1 MFRFTTIFLFFLSL
15 SVIDAS
21 YVQANDACDTFP
33 YKHITNG
40 ELDDWDPASFD
51 IHELSGIRFATE
63 NDKEKLYIAMYI
75 IDQSVQR
82 RIAQAGMQLM
92 IDVKGKKRESTYI
105 EFPVKKDPLS
115 EIPAPDLQGQNQSFT
130 ERLAASMLFLKKKGF
145 KDQLQEIEM
154 ELAGTAS
161 DIMLSFGWDERNV
174 LYIEYEIPLKR
185 LAVLDNLM
193 GKEITVGFK
202 LKAQESLPLP
212 PKPVTPI
219 GSFNARLVGV
229 PAGSSPPT
237 SRTTSTQNANPTPAN
252 KILQPQQLFWMKHI
266 LN

>member
-1 MFRFTTIFLFFLSL
+1 
-15 SVIDAS
+15 VIGAS
-21 YVQANDACDTFP
+21 DVQANDACDTLPF
-33 YKHITNG
+33 KHSTNG

-75 IDQSVQR
+75 IDQSVQK
-82 RIAQAGMQLM
+82 RIAQAGMLIM

-115 EIPAPDLQGQNQSFT
+115 EMPDPDLQGQNQSFT

-145 KDQLQEIEM
+145 KGQSQDIEM

-161 DIMLSFGWDERNV
+161 DIMVSFGWDERNV

-185 LAVLDNLM
+185 LAAVENLM
-193 GKEITVGFK
+193 SKEITVGFK
-202 LKAQESLPLP
+202 LNAQESLPLP

-219 GSFNARLVGV
+219 GSFSARLVGV
-229 PAGSSPPT
+229 PAGSGPPS
-237 SRTTSTQNANPTPAN
+237 SRTTSNQNTNSAPAN
-252 KILQPQQLFWMKHI
+252 KILQPQQLFWMKHVI
-266 LN
+266 N

>member
-1 MFRFTTIFLFFLSL
+1 MFRFTTIFLLFLSL
-15 SVIDAS
+15 SVTNAS
-21 YVQANDACDTFP
+21 NVLANEACDTLP
-33 YKHITNG
+33 YQHTTNG

-75 IDQSVQR
+75 TDQSVQK
-82 RIAQAGMQLM
+82 RIAQAGMQVM
-92 IDVKGKKRESTYI
+92 IDAKGKKRESTYI
-105 EFPVKKDPLS
+105 EFPVRKDPLS
-115 EIPAPDLQGQNQSFT
+115 EMPASDLQAQNQSFT

-145 KDQLQEIEM
+145 RDQLQDIEM
-154 ELAGTAS
+154 ELAGRVS

-185 LAVLDNLM
+185 IAAVENLV

-202 LKAQESLPLP
+202 LNAQESLPLP

-219 GSFNARLVGV
+219 GSFNAKLVGV
-229 PAGSSPPT
+229 PAGSGPPV

-252 KILQPQQLFWMKHI
+252 KILQPQQLFWMKHV

>member
-1 MFRFTTIFLFFLSL
+1 MFRFTTIFLLFLSL

-21 YVQANDACDTFP
+21 DVQANDACDTLP
-33 YKHITNG
+33 YKHTTNG

-63 NDKEKLYIAMYI
+63 NDKEKLYVAMYI
-75 IDQSVQR
+75 TDQSLQK

-115 EIPAPDLQGQNQSFT
+115 EMPAPDLQAQNQSFA

-145 KDQLQEIEM
+145 KDQLQDIEM
-154 ELAGTAS
+154 ELAGRAS
-161 DIMLSFGWDERNV
+161 DIMLAFGWDERNV
-174 LYIEYEIPLKR
+174 LFIEYEIPLKR
-185 LAVLDNLM
+185 LAAVENLV

-202 LKAQESLPLP
+202 LNAQESLPLP

-219 GSFNARLVGV
+219 GSFNAKLVGV
-229 PAGSSPPT
+229 PAGSGPPA

-252 KILQPQQLFWMKHI
+252 KILQPQQLFWMKHV

>member
-15 SVIDAS
+15 SVIHAS
-21 YVQANDACDTFP
+21 NVQANDACDTLP
-33 YKHITNG
+33 YKHTTNG

-75 IDQSVQR
+75 IDQSVQK
-82 RIAQAGMQLM
+82 RIAQAGMQVM

-105 EFPVKKDPLS
+105 EFPVKKDPLT
-115 EIPAPDLQGQNQSFT
+115 EMPASDLQAQNQSFT
-130 ERLAASMLFLKKKGF
+130 ERLAASMLFLKKK
-145 KDQLQEIEM
+145 
-154 ELAGTAS
+154 ELAGRAS

-174 LYIEYEIPLKR
+174 LYIEYEIPLKK
-185 LAVLDNLM
+185 LAAVENLV
-193 GKEITVGFK
+193 GKEISVGFK
-202 LKAQESLPLP
+202 LNAQESLPLP

-219 GSFNARLVGV
+219 GSFNAKLVSV
-229 PAGSSPPT
+229 PAGSGPPA

-252 KILQPQQLFWMKHI
+252 KILQPQQLFWMKHV

>member
-63 NDKEKLYIAMYI
+63 NDKEKLYIAIYI

-115 EIPAPDLQGQNQSFT
+115 EMPAPDLQGQNQSFT

-229 PAGSSPPT
+229 PAGSGPPT

>member
-1 MFRFTTIFLFFLSL
+1 MFRFTTIFLLFLLL
-15 SVIDAS
+15 SVTYAS
-21 YVQANDACDTFP
+21 DVLANEACDTLP
-33 YKHITNG
+33 YQHTTNG

-75 IDQSVQR
+75 TDQSVQK
-82 RIAQAGMQLM
+82 RIAQAGMQVM
-92 IDVKGKKRESTYI
+92 IDAKGKKRESTYI
-105 EFPVKKDPLS
+105 EFPVRKDPLS
-115 EIPAPDLQGQNQSFT
+115 EMPASDLQAQNQSFT

-145 KDQLQEIEM
+145 RDQLQDIEM
-154 ELAGTAS
+154 ELAGRVS

-185 LAVLDNLM
+185 IAAVENLV

-202 LKAQESLPLP
+202 LNAQESLPLP

-219 GSFNARLVGV
+219 GSFNAKLVGV
-229 PAGSSPPT
+229 PAGSGPPV

-252 KILQPQQLFWMKHI
+252 KILQPQQLFWMKHV

>member
-1 MFRFTTIFLFFLSL
+1 MFRHTTIFLLFLSL
-15 SVIDAS
+15 SVIRVAD
-21 YVQANDACDTFP
+21 VRANDACDTLP

-63 NDKEKLYIAMYI
+63 NDKEKLYIALYI
-75 IDQSVQR
+75 IDQSVQK
-82 RIAQAGMQLM
+82 RIAQAGMLLM

-115 EIPAPDLQGQNQSFT
+115 EMPAPDLQAQNQSFA

-145 KDQLQEIEM
+145 KDQLQDIEM
-154 ELAGTAS
+154 ELVGTAS

-185 LAVLDNLM
+185 LAATENLV

-202 LKAQESLPLP
+202 LHAQESLPQP
-212 PKPVTPI
+212 PKPVTQI

-229 PAGSSPPT
+229 PAGSGPPT
-237 SRTTSTQNANPTPAN
+237 SRTTGTQNTNSTPPN
-252 KILQPQQLFWMKHI
+252 KILQPQQIFWMKHI

>member
-1 MFRFTTIFLFFLSL
+1 
-15 SVIDAS
+15 VINAS
-21 YVQANDACDTFP
+21 HVQANDACDTLP
-33 YKHITNG
+33 YKHTTNG
-40 ELDDWDPASFD
+40 ELDDWDPSSFD

-63 NDKEKLYIAMYI
+63 NDKEKLYIALYVV
-75 IDQSVQR
+75 DQSVQR
-82 RIAQAGMQLM
+82 RIAQAGMLLM

-115 EIPAPDLQGQNQSFT
+115 EMPASDLQAQNQSFT

-145 KDQLQEIEM
+145 KDQLQDIEM
-154 ELAGTAS
+154 ELAGRAS

-185 LAVLDNLM
+185 LAAVENLV

-202 LKAQESLPLP
+202 LNAQESLPLP
-212 PKPVTPI
+212 SKPVTPV
-219 GSFNARLVGV
+219 GSFSARLVGV
-229 PAGSSPPT
+229 PAGSGPPA

-252 KILQPQQLFWMKHI
+252 KILQPQQLFWMKHV

>member
-1 MFRFTTIFLFFLSL
+1 MFRFTTIFLLFLSL
-15 SVIDAS
+15 SVTNAS
-21 YVQANDACDTFP
+21 NVLANEACDTLP
-33 YKHITNG
+33 YKHTTNG

-75 IDQSVQR
+75 TDQSVQK
-82 RIAQAGMQLM
+82 RIAQAGMQVM
-92 IDVKGKKRESTYI
+92 IDAKGKKRESTYI
-105 EFPVKKDPLS
+105 EFPVRKDPLS
-115 EIPAPDLQGQNQSFT
+115 EMPASDLQAQNQSFT

-145 KDQLQEIEM
+145 RDQLQDIEM
-154 ELAGTAS
+154 ELAGRVS

-185 LAVLDNLM
+185 IAAVENLV

-202 LKAQESLPLP
+202 LNAQESLPLP

-219 GSFNARLVGV
+219 GSFNAKLVGV
-229 PAGSSPPT
+229 PAGSGPPV

-252 KILQPQQLFWMKHI
+252 KILQPQQLFWMKHV